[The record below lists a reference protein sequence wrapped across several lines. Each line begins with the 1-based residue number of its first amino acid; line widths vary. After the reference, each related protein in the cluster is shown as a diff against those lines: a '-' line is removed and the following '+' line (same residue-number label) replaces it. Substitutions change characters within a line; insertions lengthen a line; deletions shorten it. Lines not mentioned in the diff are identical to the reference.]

1 MSNYLFTGFFWQFLL
16 PWRNDQKPICNC
28 SILQHKQ
35 IELKD
40 FWCEFVHLTNCF
52 QKQNNRKIRQI
63 SWIFWNLTSSSLNSV
78 FFLHKSVILIK
89 FTKSDVL
96 RQNQWNFPFWIAL
109 NDLTYIMITEHIDKQ
124 KCAQLLI
131 YLCIF
136 HSLKLLLPKISLNF
150 TYLFQ
155 SINLWKI
162 YPKIIALGCVD
173 RAPEVARFFRNCSDL
188 MKQNKSVVKVW
199 KKSLTETAD
208 AISSKS
214 DFGNEFLE
222 R

>member
-89 FTKSDVL
+89 FTRTFRIHWPESC
-96 RQNQWNFPFWIAL
+96 NQSSVPPRENCIFLWNFSKWF
-109 NDLTYIMITEHIDKQ
+109 
-124 KCAQLLI
+124 LLKEPI
-131 YLCIF
+131 
-136 HSLKLLLPKISLNF
+136 LLQF
-150 TYLFQ
+150 
-155 SINLWKI
+155 
-162 YPKIIALGCVD
+162 
-173 RAPEVARFFRNCSDL
+173 
-188 MKQNKSVVKVW
+188 
-199 KKSLTETAD
+199 
-208 AISSKS
+208 SS
-214 DFGNEFLE
+214 FLV
-222 R
+222 